1 MNATADGTAA
11 DILGAS
17 GAPLL
22 AVRGMSKAFPGVQAL
37 SDVDWELR
45 KGEVHGLAGQ
55 NGAGKSTLIKILS
68 GAQRQDEGSIEI
80 DGEQVDFHSP
90 SDAQAA
96 GIFTIYQELS
106 LVPQLTVAENILLA
120 DLPKARFGAVSWSDM
135 RAKAKEA
142 LDWLGFKVDVNA
154 KAGSLPV
161 AEQQGVEL
169 AKALHRSARV
179 VLLDE
184 PAATL
189 PTQDV
194 KRLLAVLKSLQER
207 GVSLI
212 YISHRF
218 EEVFE
223 ICSRITVLRDG
234 KKVTTVD
241 RADTSPTEIVR
252 AMIGRQL
259 RTSMMGESLLAEDSH
274 DRPRLSAGGDPNDVA
289 LSVQGLSDGS
299 AIHDVSFEV
308 GRREVVGIAG
318 LIGSGQAELA
328 SCLFGDRKTTEGTIS
343 VDGRAVNP
351 KNAIAAIRAGIG
363 LLPEERKTQGLV
375 LGMSVGQNITLANL
389 RDFSRSSIID
399 SRKERRAG
407 QQMREALE
415 MKVHSLEQPA
425 VTLSGGNQQKIVLA
439 KWLVSRAKVLVF
451 HEPTRGVDVGAKEE
465 IYDLIRTF
473 VEQGGSAVLMSAELS
488 ETMMCDR
495 ILVLAR
501 GRIVG
506 QFEHDEVDAH
516 GDAILSLCH

>member
-1 MNATADGTAA
+1 MAGATDT
-11 DILGAS
+11 
-17 GAPLL
+17 PLL
-22 AVRGMSKAFPGVQAL
+22 AVRGISKAFPGVQAL
-37 SDVDWELR
+37 ADVDWELAQ
-45 KGEVHGLAGQ
+45 GEVHGLAGQ

-68 GAQRQDEGSIEI
+68 GAQRQDSGTIEI
-80 DGEQVDFHSP
+80 DGQPVEFHRP

-106 LVPQLTVAENILLA
+106 LVPQLSVAENILLA
-120 DLPKARFGAVSWSDM
+120 DLPRARFGAVSWPRM
-135 RAKAKEA
+135 RAKAKDA
-142 LDWLGFKVDVNA
+142 LEWLGFDIDVNA
-154 KAGSLPV
+154 KTGSLTV

-194 KRLLAVLKSLQER
+194 ERLLDVLRTLQER

-234 KKVTTVD
+234 RKVTTVD

-259 RTSMMGESLLAEDSH
+259 RSSMMGETLLADADARA
-274 DRPRLSAGGDPNDVA
+274 DRPRLSAGGERSEPA
-289 LSVQGLSDGS
+289 LEVEGLSDGS
-299 AIHDVSFEV
+299 AVHDVSFSV
-308 GRREVVGIAG
+308 HRGEVVGIAG
-318 LIGSGQAELA
+318 LIGSGQGELA
-328 SCLFGDRKTTEGTIS
+328 ACLFGDRKTTSGRVRVEGRPVTLRS
-343 VDGRAVNP
+343 ARG
-351 KNAIAAIRAGIG
+351 AIRAGIG
-363 LLPEERKTQGLV
+363 LLPESRKTQGLV
-375 LGMSVGQNITLANL
+375 LGMPVEHNITLANL
-389 RDFSRSSIID
+389 PDYSRSSIID
-399 SRKERRAG
+399 RRREHRAASD
-407 QQMREALE
+407 MREALD
-415 MKVHSLEQPA
+415 MRLSSLDQPA
-425 VTLSGGNQQKIVLA
+425 VTLSGGNQQKVVLA
-439 KWLVSRAKVLVF
+439 KWLVSKARVLIF

-465 IYDLIRTF
+465 IYDLIRRF
-473 VEQGGSAVLMSAELS
+473 VDRGGAAVLMSAELS

-506 QFEHDEVDAH
+506 QFEHDEVDPH
-516 GDAILSLCH
+516 GDAVLALCH